1 VSFKNLRGTCS
12 GLVAAVAWIA
22 LPTTALAQFG
32 EDWDLFQEP
41 ETGETC
47 GVVNT
52 SNVDLTIVADTGEV
66 ILITGRDTLL
76 DRLFVDEDN
85 NVFYNGFASGQI
97 VFADDADDYPSVFWI
112 TDRGTVVEVDERT
125 GEPLDSG
132 LFPEEV
138 GNTGCDPCD
147 SIDDD
152 PFCYEDVID
161 GGDEVHFGPILCGA
175 GAGPALL
182 LSAAALPLVGRMH
195 RRRR

>member
-32 EDWDLFQEP
+32 EDWDLFQDP

>member
-1 VSFKNLRGTCS
+1 MSFKNLRGTCS
-12 GLVAAVAWIA
+12 GLVAAVAWIV

-32 EDWDLFQEP
+32 EDWDVFQDP

-85 NVFYNGFASGQI
+85 NVFYNGFASGLI
-97 VFADDADDYPSVFWI
+97 VFADDADGYPSVFWI

-161 GGDEVHFGPILCGA
+161 GGDDVHVGPILCGA

-182 LSAAALPLVGRMH
+182 LSGAALPLAGRMH